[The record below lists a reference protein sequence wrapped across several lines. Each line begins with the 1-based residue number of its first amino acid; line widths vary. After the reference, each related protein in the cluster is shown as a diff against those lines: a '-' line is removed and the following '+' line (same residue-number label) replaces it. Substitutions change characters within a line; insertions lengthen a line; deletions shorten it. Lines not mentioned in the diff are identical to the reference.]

1 MCKKL
6 CLKYFFLYHLF
17 KACVPYPTS
26 TLQCMIMNIMFN
38 MILEFA
44 LFLLVGQNFKD
55 FDLCGN

>member
-1 MCKKL
+1 
-6 CLKYFFLYHLF
+6 
-17 KACVPYPTS
+17 
-26 TLQCMIMNIMFN
+26 MIMNIMFN